1 MKNKKRIVA
10 IITSWLCAASVA
22 AGTAVLPLSVS
33 AFAADEEEYTFDK
46 KYRLNEAIYR
56 SSSIDLFDT
65 DNDAE
70 VQDKLLEVFEKACR
84 KDYDEI
90 TFGDLLKITTLNLS
104 KMELEDIPLCL
115 KYMTNLRSLDLSD
128 NYLQNTENVSRL
140 DLRALKKLN
149 KLDLSHNYLT
159 SVPSWYVLDSIG
171 KKYIDHNLL
180 SADDQRSIKAR
191 TPVYYFMNGEEVDV
205 NALKNRILEDIVLD
219 DGSALPKFI
228 YDPEFPAYDYGED
241 PNWNYPL
248 KIEDFGLADKLDENG
263 CISVSES
270 YSYVTITVRLF
281 DDKKNDN
288 TKATIKVFLLDGSS
302 PTTAKARLETL
313 LDEVDGLDKTLYTS
327 GSWTNFETAQKTA
340 KSIFDYKNSD
350 AEMLKT
356 ALEQLDAANR
366 SLVLGIDAD
375 AKKLLTDLTA
385 VGKTYKEDDY
395 TPDSW
400 DSLQRAVER
409 ITAIA
414 ADTNSTLSSAK
425 SAILAFQKAQKGLE
439 KTRLSAPN
447 TIPKADFEKIFG
459 ENKSVSAK
467 GTTRGGRSYEWKFVG
482 TNLTAPADFNP
493 EITDTPTGE
502 DAILIESGRA
512 GGYLAFSTEQ
522 SGDFPGKGTLS
533 INVSDKLADGTYY
546 LYKFGSS
553 GDFQSEVTVKNGIA
567 SVPVS
572 EGGTYYISTVLQR
585 YELSSDKLAIDADNH
600 TIIVP
605 LYNSGYNAAGFKKLF
620 KYGSGVT
627 VYDAEGKPLSSAD
640 RVKTGMKVSSPNGAE
655 YVITVM
661 GDVNDDGCI
670 NAKDALAVLKYSVS
684 AAAKKPASTDK
695 TTETDSSD
703 KDKAASDKGKTTS
716 SDKKTDEKEQING
729 NPEANQEPEKA
740 FGVGVTG
747 INVADVN
754 GDGNINAKDALLI
767 LKASVR

>member
-10 IITSWLCAASVA
+10 IITSWLCAISAA

-33 AFAADEEEYTFDK
+33 AYAADEDEYTFDK
-46 KYRLNEAIYR
+46 KYRLDDVVYR
-56 SSSIDLFDT
+56 SGSIDLFDT
-65 DNDAE
+65 DNYSD

-115 KYMTNLRSLDLSD
+115 KYMTNLRSLDLSN
-128 NYLQNTENVSRL
+128 NYLQNTENVSKL

-149 KLDLSHNYLT
+149 KLDLSYNYLT

-228 YDPEFPAYDYGED
+228 YDPEYPAYDYGED

-385 VGKTYKEDDY
+385 VGKTYKEGDY

-585 YELSSDKLAIDADNH
+585 YELSSDKLTIDAENH

-627 VYDAEGKPLSSAD
+627 VYDAEGKPLSSTD

-661 GDVNDDGCI
+661 GDVNDDGCV

-703 KDKAASDKGKTTS
+703 KDKAASDKEKTTS
-716 SDKKTDEKEQING
+716 SDKKAGEKEQVNG
-729 NPEANQEPEKA
+729 NPEANQEPEKT

>member
-10 IITSWLCAASVA
+10 IITSWLCAISAA

-33 AFAADEEEYTFDK
+33 AYAADKEYTFDK
-46 KYRLNEAIYR
+46 QHRLDEVIYR

-65 DNDAE
+65 DNYDD

-84 KDYDEI
+84 KDIDEI
-90 TFGDLLKITTLNLS
+90 TYGDLLKITTLNLS

-115 KYMTNLRSLDLSD
+115 KYMTNLRSLDLSN
-128 NYLQNTENVSRL
+128 NYLQNTENVSKL

-149 KLDLSHNYLT
+149 KLDLSYNYLT

-180 SADDQRSIKAR
+180 SADDQRSIKAQ

-219 DGSALPKFI
+219 NGSALPKFI
-228 YDPEFPAYDYGED
+228 YDPEFPAYDFGED
-241 PNWNYPL
+241 PLWNYPL
-248 KIEDFGLADKLDENG
+248 KIEDFGLSDKLDKNG

-366 SLVLGIDAD
+366 SLVLGVDAD

-385 VGKTYKEDDY
+385 VGKTYKKEDY

-533 INVSDKLADGTYY
+533 IKVSDKLADGTYY

-567 SVPVS
+567 YVPVS

-585 YELSSDKLAIDADNH
+585 YGLSSDKLTIDAENH

-661 GDVNDDGCI
+661 GDVNDDGCV

-703 KDKAASDKGKTTS
+703 KGKTASDKEKTTS
-716 SDKKTDEKEQING
+716 SDKKTGEKEQVNG
-729 NPEANQEPEKA
+729 NPEANQEPEKT

-754 GDGNINAKDALLI
+754 SDGNINAKDALLI